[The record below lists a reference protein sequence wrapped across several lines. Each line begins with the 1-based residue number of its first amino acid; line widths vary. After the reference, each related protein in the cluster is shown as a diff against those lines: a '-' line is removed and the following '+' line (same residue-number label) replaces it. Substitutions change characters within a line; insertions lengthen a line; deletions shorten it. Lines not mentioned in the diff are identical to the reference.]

1 MGQAIQND
9 HEETVLEARD
19 AILSVLVEDYS
30 TDIWGDALGAAVASL
45 LNAKIDAEGIRLE
58 DRDRRKIE

>member
-1 MGQAIQND
+1 MKYEFVAVQ
-9 HEETVLEARD
+9 EARD
-19 AILSVLVEDYS
+19 AILAVLVEDYPI
-30 TDIWGDALGAAVASL
+30 DIWGDALGAAVASL